1 TARVIWLGDLPD
13 AARALEIEFDVVP
26 SRSGRLRLGIDVPAA
41 GTLSIDGV
49 PVAAADG
56 GARVEG
62 AHIAHADPLAAV
74 VDAVA
79 GRAIRVRVSAEA
91 PEDLP

>member
-1 TARVIWLGDLPD
+1 EPFEPDELRAPDGTVGAVRARLFDGEGAVLSDERRSTARVIWLGDLPD

-49 PVAAADG
+49 
-56 GARVEG
+56 
-62 AHIAHADPLAAV
+62 
-74 VDAVA
+74 
-79 GRAIRVRVSAEA
+79 
-91 PEDLP
+91 